1 MLKMKNLFL
10 KTIFFLLVSCMSSIG
25 YPQKND
31 IPVSELPSEARKLVE
46 DYINILKVGTLDDAE
61 LNFAQLAGGD
71 LIDEDGLTL
80 REDVKPDA
88 LKRDRTNLKF
98 YAIPLQIVRVQM
110 FAKKTSGVGLGEI
123 KGTLYKIWLA
133 RKSENEGKPSY
144 ISVIIPYENS
154 AVKTPKIVEI
164 GRF

>member
-1 MLKMKNLFL
+1 MKNLALKIIFL
-10 KTIFFLLVSCMSSIG
+10 SLISCVSTAS

-31 IPVSELPSEARKLVE
+31 IPVSELPADARKLAE
-46 DYINILKVGTLDDAE
+46 EYINILKVGTLDDAE

-71 LIDEDGLTL
+71 LIDEDGVTL

-88 LKRDRTNLKF
+88 LKKDRNNLKF
-98 YAIPLQIVRVQM
+98 YAIPLKIVRVQM
-110 FAKKTSGVGLGEI
+110 FTKKSSGVGLGEI

-133 RKSENEGKPSY
+133 RKTEDEGKPSY
-144 ISVIIPYENS
+144 ISVIIPQENS
-154 AVKTPKIVEI
+154 AVKTAKIVEI